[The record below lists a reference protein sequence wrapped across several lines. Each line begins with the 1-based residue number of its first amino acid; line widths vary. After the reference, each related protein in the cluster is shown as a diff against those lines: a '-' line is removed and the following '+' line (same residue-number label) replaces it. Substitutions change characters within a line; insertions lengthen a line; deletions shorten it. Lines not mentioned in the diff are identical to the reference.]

1 MCTNVIAKVRCG
13 SEGNLSIH
21 VKPIKSPVVQRK
33 KKITRRKMKG
43 VGEVEDSGIIEL

>member
-13 SEGNLSIH
+13 SEGNLGIH
-21 VKPIKSPVVQRK
+21 IKPIKSPVVQRK
-33 KKITRRKMKG
+33 KKIRRKMKG